1 MGAGEG
7 IVWWC
12 GWQGMVLSG
21 VARVWCRGGYCLV
34 LPGCGAN
41 PHLAAGPGP
50 SDH

>member
-1 MGAGEG
+1 MVWAAGEG
-7 IVWWC
+7 IV
-12 GWQGMVLSG
+12 V
-21 VARVWCRGGYCLV
+21 V